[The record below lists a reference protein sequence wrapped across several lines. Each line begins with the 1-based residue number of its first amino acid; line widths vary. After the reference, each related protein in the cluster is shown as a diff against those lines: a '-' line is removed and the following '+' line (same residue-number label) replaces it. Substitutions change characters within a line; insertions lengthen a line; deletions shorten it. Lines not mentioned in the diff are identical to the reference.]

1 MMKHP
6 ILMHIVDM
14 RDQKKVCLNSEK
26 LKYNKKIE
34 LLFQDYFIRITIY
47 QIIDLAIIVTYFSDS
62 LYWRCTIYS
71 YLGKRK

>member
-1 MMKHP
+1 MKHP

-62 LYWRCTIYS
+62 LYSRCMIYS

>member
-34 LLFQDYFIRITIY
+34 LLFQDYCIRITIY
-47 QIIDLAIIVTYFSDS
+47 QITDLAITVTYFSDS
-62 LYWRCTIYS
+62 LYFTLRD
-71 YLGKRK
+71 L

>member
-6 ILMHIVDM
+6 ILMHVVDM

-62 LYWRCTIYS
+62 LYWRCMIYS

>member
-14 RDQKKVCLNSEK
+14 RDEKKVCLNSEK

-34 LLFQDYFIRITIY
+34 LFFQDYFIRITIY
-47 QIIDLAIIVTYFSDS
+47 QIIDLAIIVIYFSDS
-62 LYWRCTIYS
+62 LYSRCMIYS